1 MQPVALDD
9 ALDAARAD
17 GQAGL
22 GELLGDDLGG
32 SVGVEEAVADG
43 LANGFLGTA
52 VVPAGAGGVVDQGG
66 GAPQGEGGAELEV
79 ALFGVAEG
87 PGGLAGAQAE
97 ALAGDEHGELAG
109 DLVVGGE
116 RQGAGGA
123 EQLAEL
129 AVESEHGGTSSE
141 EGRGQTAGKDSRRG

>member
-87 PGGLAGAQAE
+87 PGGPGGAQAE
-97 ALAGDEHGELAG
+97 ALAGDEHGELAA
-109 DLVVGGE
+109 DLVVGVK
-116 RQGAGGA
+116 RQGALRA
-123 EQLAEL
+123 EQSAEL
-129 AVESEHGGTSSE
+129 AVESEHGGTSAE
-141 EGRGQTAGKDSRRG
+141 QGGARLRGRIAAGG